1 VLNLLGKNIK
11 IFKELD
17 STNNFVKSNV
27 SNLEEGAIIV
37 AEKQTK
43 GRGLRDNTWES
54 NVGNL
59 HFSYVLKNDLGRR
72 DLFKHIVQSSVAII
86 RTLKHFEIDGV
97 IKYPND
103 CLVGSKKI
111 SGVLIESL
119 GSNLIE
125 YVVVGIGLNV
135 NQVEFDYLKDK
146 ATSIKL
152 NIKKDLNIVE
162 VLNEFVLHYNSI
174 LESNYEDVFKEYINK
189 SVVIKKKISYKGEE
203 YFISDIEKNGT
214 IIIRNEFEHKRVA
227 YSEISLKELY

>member
-1 VLNLLGKNIK
+1 MLGKNIK

-17 STNNFVKSNV
+17 STNNFIKLNV
-27 SNLEEGAIIV
+27 ANIEDGTIIV

-43 GRGLRDNTWES
+43 GRGLRDNVWES
-54 NVGNL
+54 RNGNL
-59 HFSYVLKNDLGRR
+59 YFSFLIKNYVTRV
-72 DLFKHIVQSSVAII
+72 DLFKYIVQSSIAII
-86 RTLKHFEIDGV
+86 RTLKRFGIEGV

-119 GSNLIE
+119 GSNSLE
-125 YVVVGIGLNV
+125 YVIVGIGLNV
-135 NQVEFDYLKDK
+135 NQVEFDYLEDK

-152 NIKKDLNIVE
+152 NIKKDLNIIE
-162 VLNEFVLHYNSI
+162 VLNEFVFHYNSI
-174 LESNYEDVFKEYINK
+174 LESNYEEVFEEYIQK
-189 SVVIKKKISYKGEE
+189 SVVIKKKISYKGKE